1 MYLYVSLIYDYIGN
15 FYLRQM
21 FGERVL
27 EGKLLSTMCAGISG
41 GGEDDKGVEKNDSL
55 GKSCLATLGGGR
67 GRKEKARNASQRPWQ
82 IKQWQQFP

>member
-1 MYLYVSLIYDYIGN
+1 MYLYDYIGN

-41 GGEDDKGVEKNDSL
+41 GGEDDKGVEKNDSQ
-55 GKSCLATLGGGR
+55 T
-67 GRKEKARNASQRPWQ
+67 RPVFLS
-82 IKQWQQFP
+82 IYINMNIAAVVKFVKTTM